1 MIWFAPFRGL
11 GDDCPPVRAAG
22 SAITSTRAVV
32 RPGPQPRRAIVSTST
47 TAKAAIPLPSP
58 V

>member
-1 MIWFAPFRGL
+1 VIWFAPFRGL
-11 GDDCPPVRAAG
+11 GDDCPPIRAAG
-22 SAITSTRAVV
+22 STIALTRAVV
-32 RPGPQPRRAIVSTST
+32 RPSPQPRRAIVSTST